1 MNEKDEGK
9 LIANIEFIKEKIS
22 CLPCKKQEERI
33 DEQES
38 KINKLTVFLAVLTAL
53 TLGGTAFR
61 LL

>member
-22 CLPCKKQEERI
+22 CLPCKKHEE
-33 DEQES
+33 
-38 KINKLTVFLAVLTAL
+38 KITKLTVFIAVLAAL
-53 TLGGTAFR
+53 TLGANAFR